1 MSTKDLFSTAA
12 VLYLGEFNMFSFEV
26 FALGFLFLPSGLPFW
41 THLSGPFFLFFSEYT
56 SINKIK
62 STERI

>member
-26 FALGFLFLPSGLPFW
+26 FALGFLFLPSGLPF
-41 THLSGPFFLFFSEYT
+41 
-56 SINKIK
+56 
-62 STERI
+62 